1 MAHFKTAYL
10 QREEW
15 HDVDVVGAAALKV
28 GDCVQLF
35 DATPTVA
42 AYIQKSTFANA
53 THIIAQ
59 SDQTIGYGHVPV
71 ENRDYR
77 YNPEVAVT
85 LANKPATATTTT
97 WKHVALYRISNNKAD
112 VILDADGN
120 DVSA

>member
-1 MAHFKTAYL
+1 MASFKTAYL
-10 QREEW
+10 QREDYV
-15 HDVDVVGAAALKV
+15 DVDVVGSAALKV
-28 GDCVQLF
+28 GDCVQLVA
-35 DATPTVA
+35 ATSSVA

-85 LANKPATATTTT
+85 AASAPAIASAKP
-97 WKHVALYRISNNKAD
+97 KHVALYKIINREDI
-112 VILDADGN
+112 ILAADGS
-120 DVSA
+120 DVAS

>member
-1 MAHFKTAYL
+1 MAGFKTAYL

-15 HDVDVVGAAALKV
+15 HDVDVVGSAALKV
-28 GDCVQLF
+28 GDCVQLVA
-35 DATPTVA
+35 ATASVA

-77 YNPEVAVT
+77 YDPSV
-85 LANKPATATTTT
+85 ATTLSAAPSSATSTT
-97 WKHVALYRISNNKAD
+97 WKHVALYRITNKDD
-112 VILDADGN
+112 VVLDPDGN

>member
-1 MAHFKTAYL
+1 MASFKTAYL
-10 QREEW
+10 QKEDYK
-15 HDVDVVGAAALKV
+15 DVDVVGSSALKV
-28 GDCVQLF
+28 GDCVQLVA
-35 DATPTVA
+35 ATGSNA

-77 YNPEVAVT
+77 YDPSV
-85 LANKPATATTTT
+85 ATTNISAPTT
-97 WKHVALYRISNNKAD
+97 SNAKPKHVALFYIYDKND
-112 VILDADGN
+112 IILAADGS